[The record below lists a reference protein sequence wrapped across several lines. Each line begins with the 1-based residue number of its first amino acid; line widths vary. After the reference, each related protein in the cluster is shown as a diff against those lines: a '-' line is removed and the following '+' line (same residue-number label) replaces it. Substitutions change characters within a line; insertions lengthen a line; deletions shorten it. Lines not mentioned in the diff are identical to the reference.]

1 MTQLNKL
8 TSAVIF
14 ALPFIATAAFAAGSP
29 DANTITTTSADLNF
43 AQQTGFR
50 HVLIPRQGYFSGALA
65 NGTVLADGT
74 ADSGDGAPSFYAT
87 RFTQGSTTTPN
98 PSQPSR
104 AELTLG
110 TVTGTND
117 PSHKLVIGLDTQANC
132 SANTANF
139 ERESDGWTHCK
150 NTVSNTSIS
159 WRYVIYA
166 NGAQSVAADV
176 YNVSVDA
183 AGWVF

>member
-65 NGTVLADGT
+65 DGTVLAEGT

-87 RFTQGSTTTPN
+87 RFTPGSTTTTNPTQPN
-98 PSQPSR
+98 R
-104 AELTLG
+104 AEITFG

-117 PSHKLVIGLDTQANC
+117 PSHKLVIGLNTGANC
-132 SANTANF
+132 NANLANF
-139 ERESDGWTHCK
+139 VRESDGWTHCT
-150 NTVSNTSIS
+150 NSTSTTSTS
-159 WRYVIYA
+159 WRYTIYG